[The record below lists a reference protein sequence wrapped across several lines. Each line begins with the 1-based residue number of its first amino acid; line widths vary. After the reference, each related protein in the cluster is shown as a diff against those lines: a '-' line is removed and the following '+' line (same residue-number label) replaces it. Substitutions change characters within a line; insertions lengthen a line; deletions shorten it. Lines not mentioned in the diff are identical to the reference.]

1 MWCCLSKR
9 LPWITA
15 RWEAFHRS
23 SPSPKVARFLKMAS
37 ITSRSE
43 MPFFR
48 KSTGTGEPMKRK
60 LFLFCWLLLFCFL
73 NSSHSFSLL
82 GYRWPNPYFEYF
94 INPENNDVNADSTIQ
109 AIRAGANVW
118 NQWCRAIYGG
128 RTTQKVIRNDGKNTV
143 FFRESE
149 YGAIASTYI
158 FHRGPAILDIHIVFW
173 DRKWQFYPGDTGC
186 VQGFYLE
193 DEATHEFGHAIG
205 LGHSEFQGASMF

>member
-1 MWCCLSKR
+1 
-9 LPWITA
+9 
-15 RWEAFHRS
+15 
-23 SPSPKVARFLKMAS
+23 
-37 ITSRSE
+37 
-43 MPFFR
+43 
-48 KSTGTGEPMKRK
+48 MKRK

-205 LGHSEFQGASMF
+205 LGHSEFQGASMFAHTPFCNHSIRTLSQDDINAANQLYGTLLIRLPTADKVAHETIRY